1 MAHGDALD
9 GKPMESSR
17 YAPRPI
23 AIAALVVAACG
34 LCSAASFAQDGGYQL
49 ADVPTNLPGH
59 EPAPRPRPTPQP
71 IPSTDKPSPEELP
84 KSTPQ
89 APSAPAPAPSGQD
102 PAVTPGPATTEASG
116 EDAPILDRERLTG
129 NWWGLRDTLE
139 SRGIDFNASY
149 TFEWSSVFSGGVSR
163 RASTRS
169 LFDANVTFD
178 LAKAIGWNGA
188 SVFVDFYSTDGRGGA
203 AEVGDFQGF
212 SLIETDS
219 NDDVIGELWF
229 QQRLL
234 DDALR
239 FKLGKIDGA
248 TEFAFINSAGNF
260 SNASSG
266 FSPTIAALPS
276 YPDAAVGAVVQ
287 FKPSEVF
294 YASAGFFDGAG
305 PVDGVR
311 TGTRGT
317 QTFLSDDE
325 SDDWFWIGE
334 VGIGWSLAERR
345 EGRAALGVWHHTGDW
360 AEFDSP
366 DPDNPNT
373 SSNTGVYALAEQ
385 RVHQR
390 AGEPDDSEQG
400 VYVLAQLGWADG
412 DVSEAQ
418 WHAAAGVSL
427 NGTFEGRDDDSTGIY
442 VSWVGLNEDAGFTED
457 EVVIET
463 YYKVQVTP
471 WASIKPDL
479 QVIFNPGGTDA
490 YDTAVV
496 GTLLF
501 EVAF

>member
-1 MAHGDALD
+1 MLRALALD
-9 GKPMESSR
+9 GSAMGSR
-17 YAPRPI
+17 YAPRAV
-23 AIAALVVAACG
+23 AIAALLAAYG
-34 LCSAASFAQDGGYQL
+34 GMPPSAALAQDGYQL
-49 ADVPTNLPGH
+49 ADVPTDLPGH
-59 EPAPRPRPTPQP
+59 EPAPRPKPAPQ
-71 IPSTDKPSPEELP
+71 
-84 KSTPQ
+84 
-89 APSAPAPAPSGQD
+89 PAPAPQPD
-102 PAVTPGPATTEASG
+102 PPSPAAPTDEAPPTG
-116 EDAPILDRERLTG
+116 LAADAGDLPILERERLTG
-129 NWWGLRDTLE
+129 NWWGVRDSLE

-149 TFEWSSVFSGGVSR
+149 TFEWSAAFSGAISR
-163 RASTRS
+163 RASSRS

-178 LAKAIGWNGA
+178 LAKAVNWNGA
-188 SVFVDFYSTDGRGGA
+188 TVFVDFYSTDGRGGA

-212 SLIETDS
+212 SFIETDE
-219 NDDVIGELWF
+219 NDDQIAELWF
-229 QQRLL
+229 EQHLF
-234 DDALR
+234 DESFR

-248 TEFAFINSAGNF
+248 SEFAFINAAGNF

-276 YPDAAVGAVVQ
+276 YPDPACGAVIQ
-287 FKPSEVF
+287 FTPSDVF
-294 YASAGFFDGAG
+294 YVSAGFFDGAG
-305 PVDGVR
+305 PVDGIR
-311 TGTRGT
+311 TGPRGPE
-317 QTFLSDDE
+317 TFFSNDE

-334 VGIGWSLAERR
+334 VGFGWSLAERR

-366 DPDNPNT
+366 DPDNPET

-390 AGEPDDSEQG
+390 AGESDDSEQG

-418 WHAAAGVSL
+418 WHAAVGLSL
-427 NGTFEGRDDDSTGIY
+427 TGTFDGRDDDSTGVY
-442 VSWVGLNEDAGFTED
+442 VSWVGLNEDAGYTDD
-457 EVVIET
+457 EIVVEAF
-463 YYKVQVTP
+463 YKVQVTP

-479 QVIFNPGGTDA
+479 QVIFNPGGTDD